1 MQRRRWYVP
10 IAVRCTGMLVMAIA
24 VAAPVLAAGTC
35 AGTIRSSL
43 LHPLPR
49 SMVVIG
55 TAVSTTTSSDLTRR
69 FADGLRR
76 AGVSIADEGNVTL
89 NIGVSVTAPP
99 TASNVT
105 SGQFH
110 GFEWISSGRVE
121 VGQRIP
127 DLRSADLS
135 MSAVLTENQ
144 AATQSWVATIDCRV
158 QTDDPG
164 ALAEELGLI
173 VGRAFGTNV
182 QEKLL

>member
-1 MQRRRWYVP
+1 MQRGRWYMLV
-10 IAVRCTGMLVMAIA
+10 AVGCTCVLVMALA
-24 VAAPVLAAGTC
+24 AAAPVMAAGTC

-49 SMVVIG
+49 SMVVMG
-55 TAVSTTTSSDLTRR
+55 TAVSTTTTSDLTRR
-69 FADGLRR
+69 FSDGLRH

-89 NIGVSVTAPP
+89 NIAVSVTAPP

-121 VGQRIP
+121 VGQRMP

-135 MSAVLTENQ
+135 MSAVLSDKQ
-144 AATQSWVATIDCRV
+144 AISQSWVATINCRV

-164 ALAEELGLI
+164 ALAEDLGLTI
-173 VGRAFGTNV
+173 GRAFGTDA
-182 QEKLL
+182 EERL